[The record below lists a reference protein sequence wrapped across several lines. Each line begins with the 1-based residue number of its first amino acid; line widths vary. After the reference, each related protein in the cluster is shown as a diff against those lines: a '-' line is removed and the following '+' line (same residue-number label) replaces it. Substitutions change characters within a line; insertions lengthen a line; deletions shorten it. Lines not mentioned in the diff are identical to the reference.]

1 MGSLVLLDLM
11 GGVALLL
18 WGLHMVHSGILRAF
32 GPNLRHLLG
41 RALGNRLTAFSA
53 GLGLTALLQ
62 SSTATALITSSFT
75 SEGLVSLVPALAIM
89 LGANVGTTLIVQ
101 VLSFNIAAVAPVLFI
116 VGLVAFRSGPR
127 SRIKDVGR
135 VFIGLGLMLLALHI
149 LLNTLAPAENAPGVR
164 VFMNAITG
172 DPILCILFAAV
183 ITWLVHSSVASVLL
197 VMSLA
202 YAHFITPPAA
212 LALVLGAN
220 LGSAINPLVE
230 GARRDN
236 PASYRLPLG
245 NLINRV
251 AGILLV
257 APFLGPIAEL
267 LQSWQPDL
275 AKATALFHI
284 AFNVA
289 TAVAF
294 IGLLDGLAAILKK
307 LLPERVREADP
318 SGPRYL
324 DESALETPSLALA
337 DAARETLHM
346 GDHVEI
352 MLRKVMAAMM
362 TNDRALVDQVTQMDN
377 SVDSLD
383 EAIKLYVTKL
393 TRGSLDER
401 EGQRA
406 MEIVS
411 FAINL
416 EHIGDIIDK
425 NLSELATKK
434 IKRRFQFSAEGAEEL
449 SAFHKRTMDS
459 LRIAF
464 GVFMSGDVNEAR
476 KLLAEKSALRNA
488 ELAATER
495 HLDRLR
501 EGRPETIETTSLHL
515 DVLRDL
521 RRIHSHICSVAI
533 PCSMPPANS
542 PPIAAPRRFWP
553 HCRRRCTAADKSTI
567 QRLRCAAAVLH
578 DQHDV
583 SDVDDRRHRLA
594 EDDHRLT
601 LGDAVDQRHQPASHR
616 EEPERHR
623 HHALSGALARNP
635 LHQETGGEQQLR
647 DQPEG
652 QPEIELGDEY
662 VVEIVAKRLAVLNQ
676 HQITSVAMGVGF
688 LRRISHHTPARS
700 MIPIHSRSK
709 KP

>member
-1 MGSLVLLDLM
+1 
-11 GGVALLL
+11 
-18 WGLHMVHSGILRAF
+18 
-32 GPNLRHLLG
+32 
-41 RALGNRLTAFSA
+41 
-53 GLGLTALLQ
+53 
-62 SSTATALITSSFT
+62 
-75 SEGLVSLVPALAIM
+75 
-89 LGANVGTTLIVQ
+89 
-101 VLSFNIAAVAPVLFI
+101 
-116 VGLVAFRSGPR
+116 
-127 SRIKDVGR
+127 
-135 VFIGLGLMLLALHI
+135 
-149 LLNTLAPAENAPGVR
+149 

-172 DPILCILFAAV
+172 DPVLCILFAAIV
-183 ITWLVHSSVASVLL
+183 TWLVHSSVASVLL
-197 VMSLA
+197 IMSLA
-202 YAHFITPPAA
+202 YAHFITPYAA

-245 NLINRV
+245 NLVNRL

-257 APFLGPIAEL
+257 VPFLQPLADL
-267 LQSWQPDL
+267 LISWQPDL
-275 AKATALFHI
+275 AKTTALFHI
-284 AFNVA
+284 AFNVV
-289 TAVAF
+289 TAIIF
-294 IGLLDGLAAILKK
+294 IGLLDGMARLLKR
-307 LLPERVREADP
+307 LLPERVKEADA

-362 TNDRALVDQVTQMDN
+362 TNDRALVDQVSQMDN

-521 RRIHSHICSVAI
+521 RRIHSHICSVAY
-533 PCSMPPANS
+533 PVLDAAGELAAYRNAETELPALT
-542 PPIAAPRRFWP
+542 APAP
-553 HCRRRCTAADKSTI
+553 
-567 QRLRCAAAVLH
+567 
-578 DQHDV
+578 
-583 SDVDDRRHRLA
+583 
-594 EDDHRLT
+594 
-601 LGDAVDQRHQPASHR
+601 
-616 EEPERHR
+616 
-623 HHALSGALARNP
+623 
-635 LHQETGGEQQLR
+635 
-647 DQPEG
+647 
-652 QPEIELGDEY
+652 
-662 VVEIVAKRLAVLNQ
+662 
-676 HQITSVAMGVGF
+676 
-688 LRRISHHTPARS
+688 
-700 MIPIHSRSK
+700 SRG
-709 KP
+709 